1 MSPQQ
6 PCNAVSLVSRQF
18 FYFPLPSGQ
27 YIQTIWPSKMYC
39 FFLSSQLIQTQ
50 IMQCLICTEDLE
62 VKNFKSRQITSYMYI
77 LTLKFGYHLPLD
89 SEAFHHLNKLKFPSY
104 KASLCQVYTDLMALR
119 FCRINLTSRQNIF
132 TISLLH
138 PLLRKRIRAT

>member
-1 MSPQQ
+1 
-6 PCNAVSLVSRQF
+6 
-18 FYFPLPSGQ
+18 
-27 YIQTIWPSKMYC
+27 
-39 FFLSSQLIQTQ
+39 
-50 IMQCLICTEDLE
+50 MQCLNCTEDLE
-62 VKNFKSRQITSYMYI
+62 VKSFKSRQITSYMYI

-89 SEAFHHLNKLKFPSY
+89 SEVFHHLNKLKFPSY

-138 PLLRKRIRAT
+138 PLRWTFIWTNLNFLHPRMQRGMFGWFVTKRSISYAELSFVTYA

>member
-1 MSPQQ
+1 MQ
-6 PCNAVSLVSRQF
+6 C
-18 FYFPLPSGQ
+18 
-27 YIQTIWPSKMYC
+27 SKPGLSIVI
-39 FFLSSQLIQTQ
+39 FFLFSSSLWSIYLDYLARLNVLFFLKQSINTNTNYAMFNLHRGFG
-50 IMQCLICTEDLE
+50 

-89 SEAFHHLNKLKFPSY
+89 SEVFHHLNKLKFPSY